1 MNLIKT
7 YQFKVVLIGESGVG
21 KSCLVIRLTKDIFQ
35 SLHIS
40 TIGSSFYTKIFSF
53 KENEEIKLEIWDT
66 AGQERYNSLTRMYFR
81 DAFGAICVY
90 DITNKDTFFEVKKR
104 IQELKSESLDIIILL
119 IGNKIDLEDER
130 EVKYEE
136 AAEYAEEN
144 GFLFYETSAKSG
156 ENIGE
161 SFRALASLLN
171 KNNQDIHQKINYKNN
186 QKSKKEDNI
195 DINLNQKPQKSG
207 KCC

>member
-1 MNLIKT
+1 MSLIKT

-35 SLHIS
+35 PFHIS

-53 KENEEIKLEIWDT
+53 KEDEEIKLEIWDT

-81 DAFGAICVY
+81 DAVGAICVY

-104 IQELKSESLDIIILL
+104 IQELKSESLDITILL
-119 IGNKIDLEDER
+119 IGNKIDLESQR
-130 EVKYEE
+130 KVKYEE

-156 ENIGE
+156 EIIGE
-161 SFRALASLLN
+161 SFKALASLLN

>member
-21 KSCLVIRLTKDIFQ
+21 KTCLAIRLTKDLFQ
-35 SLHIS
+35 QVHVS

-81 DAFGAICVY
+81 DAVGAICVY
-90 DITNKDTFFEVKKR
+90 DITDKNTFFEAKKR
-104 IQELKSESLDIIILL
+104 IQELKNDLPDTTILL
-119 IGNKIDLEDER
+119 IGNKVDVKDQR
-130 EVKYEE
+130 KVKYEE
-136 AAEYAEEN
+136 AAEYAKEN
-144 GFLFYETSAKSG
+144 EFLFYESSAKSG
-156 ENIGE
+156 ENVEE
-161 SFRALASLLN
+161 SFKALASLLN
-171 KNNQDIHQKINYKNN
+171 QNN

-195 DINLNQKPQKSG
+195 DISFNQKPQKKWKMLLNYSNSIL
-207 KCC
+207 